1 VHEKKKAKEE
11 DEDEEVEEEEAVG
24 IVKLRD
30 DELTA
35 ELVWKFQ
42 DRALPGTS
50 SKLGLKLLVYG
61 ALSY

>member
-11 DEDEEVEEEEAVG
+11 DEEEVVVEEEAVG

-30 DELTA
+30 DELTS

-42 DRALPGTS
+42 DRALPGMS
-50 SKLGLKLLVYG
+50 SKLDTASGVN
-61 ALSY
+61 

>member
-1 VHEKKKAKEE
+1 MHEKKKAKDDEE
-11 DEDEEVEEEEAVG
+11 EEEVEEEEAVG

-42 DRALPGTS
+42 DRALPGMS
-50 SKLGLKLLVYG
+50 FKLGTVSG
-61 ALSY
+61 VN

>member
-1 VHEKKKAKEE
+1 MHEKKKAKEE
-11 DEDEEVEEEEAVG
+11 EEEEEEEEEAVG

-42 DRALPGTS
+42 DRALPGMS
-50 SKLGLKLLVYG
+50 SKLGTVSG
-61 ALSY
+61 VN

>member
-11 DEDEEVEEEEAVG
+11 VEEAEEEEEEEVG

-42 DRALPGTS
+42 DRALPGMT
-50 SKLGLKLLVYG
+50 SKLGP
-61 ALSY
+61 LSVVN